1 MMSNKTFKEIK
12 MQFEKAQN
20 HGRALTQ
27 DDWKRTQVR
36 MPQDLYSDLMQY
48 AEKNNISLNSAMIEL
63 MDKGLETAKT
73 NMSSLVPNNLEQGVL
88 SYYVE
93 TQAMLKEM
101 KEAIDRIEN
110 KKPTA

>member
-1 MMSNKTFKEIK
+1 MRETFMSNLDKYRHL
-12 MQFEKAQN
+12 N
-20 HGRALTQ
+20 Q

-36 MPQDLYSDLMQY
+36 MPQDLYADLTNY
-48 AEKNNISLNSAMIEL
+48 AKENNLSLNSAMIVL
-63 MDKGLETAKT
+63 MNKGLETAKT

>member
-1 MMSNKTFKEIK
+1 MRETFMSNLDKYRHL
-12 MQFEKAQN
+12 N
-20 HGRALTQ
+20 Q

-36 MPQDLYSDLMQY
+36 MPQDLYADLTNY
-48 AEKNNISLNSAMIEL
+48 AKENNLSLNSAMIVL
-63 MDKGLETAKT
+63 MNKGLETAKT

-110 KKPTA
+110 KKPTG

>member
-1 MMSNKTFKEIK
+1 MSNLDKYRHL
-12 MQFEKAQN
+12 N
-20 HGRALTQ
+20 Q

-36 MPQDLYSDLMQY
+36 MPQDLYADLTNY
-48 AEKNNISLNSAMIEL
+48 AKENNLSLNSAMIVL
-63 MDKGLETAKT
+63 MNKGLETAKT

-110 KKPTA
+110 KKPTG